1 MINKVPKIPTFIL
14 LLVAGIICDAVV
26 KKGITLVYVENWNGF
41 IIAAIQIQGTI
52 VTLAIALL
60 SLLSSIFKEKYFGVR
75 VIDYVLFVDDNNID
89 LTKLMKYEI
98 IFVILNIIL
107 YILGM
112 YNTILLIAIYS
123 ICIVIYFIKRICFIF
138 KPIDEIETCVK
149 NYLEKLFF
157 VRASL
162 RDNLYQHIKELI
174 LDNNYIELKKYFDF
188 VVVLFNRMSIDANC
202 NKIDELFDEL
212 SACIQECFISDD
224 FKINNLG
231 IEKSLE
237 IIKLQKSFVKYKTK
251 IGRDIFEKMCDLP
264 QIATKQYYYTS
275 ESINQLLFSLPCNS
289 IEIKI
294 EKERQGETR
303 LRPHIYSYYVS
314 KYIMSIKLY
323 EEEIMKGLSEVFGS
337 YIDMLYHY
345 HEIGFVKNIIVN
357 VNSSILFSLYDKEWS
372 QCYELVFFNNYIARN
387 GWNEYIEENQIVLIQ
402 MLYLYINKFFNKL
415 DSENIINNRFK
426 DLYIKYNEQISRSM
440 NSIAERK
447 KTLFT
452 NKNMKLIY
460 DLLVNRVRYF
470 YNNFNVNVVKEF
482 FIILLFIIETDD
494 KVVTE
499 ICNNLLTGDY
509 FVMYHYMFDKREIAK
524 QKFEYICSFLSD
536 RIIYNV
542 RDKELYSKFSKK
554 IDMLYSKHRLEQ
566 KKEYYDNSITAIS
579 NFKNS
584 LNEYV
589 KQYVKDLVKSFD
601 TVDIAKQSV
610 SIEEEQTLVDL
621 PVEIMSNAEY
631 IFGAVEEYIKN
642 QVVSMLEKII
652 KDRMSVRYEKISE
665 DSVKHYLNS
674 IGNRESLI
682 GNENFQYWE
691 LDRIQDEVS
700 YKINKNNSI
709 ILWTDD
715 DEKYLTKIDL
725 KKLKVTFDDVIVSV
739 RDYSEEEMIN
749 KCKTNND
756 EYIVEMDTGIRVSL
770 TKEKMIEYFK
780 YSGKIVEV
788 KYIFKYQTIDT
799 NDIAEKTI
807 FSIDK

>member
-107 YILGM
+107 YILGG
-112 YNTILLIAIYS
+112 YNTILFITVNS
-123 ICIVIYFIKRICFIF
+123 ICIVIYFITRICFIF
-138 KPIDEIETCVK
+138 KPIGEIETCIK
-149 NYLEKLFF
+149 SYLEKLFF
-157 VRASL
+157 VRVSL
-162 RDNLYQHIKELI
+162 RNNLYQQIKELI
-174 LDNNYIELKKYFDF
+174 LDNNDIELKKYLDF
-188 VVVLFNRMSIDANC
+188 VVVLFNRMGIDANR

-212 SACIQECFISDD
+212 ADCIQECFASDD
-224 FKINNLG
+224 FKINILG
-231 IEKSLE
+231 AKISLE
-237 IIKLQKSFVKYKTK
+237 TIKLQKILIKSK
-251 IGRDIFEKMCDLP
+251 IKLDKDIFEKMCDMS
-264 QIATKQYYYTS
+264 QIATKQYYYT
-275 ESINQLLFSLPCNS
+275 EEGINLRLFSLPCHS

-294 EKERQGETR
+294 EKEKQGETR

-345 HEIGFVKNIIVN
+345 HEIGFVKNIIVS

-499 ICNNLLTGDY
+499 ICNNLMAGDY
-509 FVMYHYMFDKREIAK
+509 FVIYHHMFDNREITK
-524 QKFEYICSFLSD
+524 QKFDYMRSILSE

-542 RDKELYSKFSKK
+542 SDKELYSKFSRI

-566 KKEYYDNSITAIS
+566 KKEYYENSIMAIS
-579 NFKNS
+579 NFENS
-584 LNEYV
+584 LNEYI
-589 KQYVKDLVKSFD
+589 KQYVIDLVKPFD
-601 TVDIAKQSV
+601 IVDATKESV
-610 SIEEEQTLVDL
+610 SIEEEQTLIDL
-621 PVEIMSNAEY
+621 PVEILSDAEY
-631 IFGAVEEYIKN
+631 IFGAVKEYIKN
-642 QVVSMLEKII
+642 HVVKMLGNSI
-652 KDRMSVRYEKISE
+652 KDYMSIRYEKISE
-665 DSVKHYLNS
+665 GGVKKYLNS
-674 IGNRESLI
+674 IRNSELLI
-682 GNENFQYWE
+682 GNESFQYWE
-691 LDRIQDEVS
+691 LDRIQDDIS
-700 YKINKNNSI
+700 NKINKTNSI

-715 DEKYLTKIDL
+715 DGKYLTKIDL
-725 KKLKVTFDDVIVSV
+725 NKLKVTFDDVIVKV
-739 RDYSEEEMIN
+739 KDYTDADMLRNCTIDN
-749 KCKTNND
+749 G

-780 YSGKIVEV
+780 YSRKIVEV
-788 KYIFKYQTIDT
+788 KYIFKYQIIDT